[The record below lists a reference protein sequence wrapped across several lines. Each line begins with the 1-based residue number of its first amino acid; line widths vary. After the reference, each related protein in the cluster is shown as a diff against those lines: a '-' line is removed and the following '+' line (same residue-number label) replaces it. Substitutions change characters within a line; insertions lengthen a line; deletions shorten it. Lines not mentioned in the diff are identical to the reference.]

1 MSSLPSRFR
10 DNLGEVRV
18 SPDQDLGYLPKLLT
32 GSIRPSHEQSCSRRS
47 KAGPGAD
54 VAIAADRALQKA
66 TALRLKGRTLDSADN
81 VTLGGSTV
89 AADGGWKPA
98 DVETPNVVG
107 SVCTI
112 PVPAASA
119 VVVKWTA

>member
-18 SPDQDLGYLPKLLT
+18 NPDQDLGYLPKLLT

-54 VAIAADRALQKA
+54 VAIAAALAGKPRLSSWQPNAICSFVDFGRRDRFKM
-66 TALRLKGRTLDSADN
+66 
-81 VTLGGSTV
+81 
-89 AADGGWKPA
+89 
-98 DVETPNVVG
+98 
-107 SVCTI
+107 
-112 PVPAASA
+112 AASEIGT
-119 VVVKWTA
+119 VDQDPSMLDFRISPV